1 MGSRDVGEAIG
12 ISGFKE
18 SVMRQW
24 YCAIG
29 GTQYGPVDEQVIRGW
44 IAEGRLTGNDY
55 VWCEGLAQWSTAGEQ
70 FPDMFFPGA
79 AGRYAQSVFGL
90 VPILP
95 PGGSSGA
102 TPNGELTAQAQ
113 RLLAGRW
120 GLPIGFCLLA
130 WLIGFVVGCVP
141 YVGGLAQLIIT
152 GPLEL
157 GTLVF
162 FLTFIRGGQGDL
174 GMLFVGFKKFGQ
186 ALGTY
191 LLAALMIFGW
201 MLLGASVG
209 IIVMILGAVS
219 EEPALLALG
228 GVLITP
234 GIVLSCV
241 KQLAYSQALFLI
253 ADDSNLD
260 PLTAIRRSIQLMDG
274 RKAKLFCLGLRFFGW
289 ALLCILTLFIGFL
302 WLAPY
307 MNTTFARFYDDLQPP
322 RQVLPGSP
330 GARV

>member
-1 MGSRDVGEAIG
+1 MDSRDVGEAIG
-12 ISGFKE
+12 MSGFKE
-18 SVMRQW
+18 SNMRQW

-44 IAEGRLTGNDY
+44 IAEGRVTGNDY
-55 VWCEGLAQWSTAGEQ
+55 VWCQGLAQWSTAGEQ

-79 AGRYAQSVFGL
+79 AGRYAQPMPGL
-90 VPILP
+90 VPIGP
-95 PGGSSGA
+95 PGGSHGA
-102 TPNGELTAQAQ
+102 TPNGELTAQAR
-113 RLLAGRW
+113 RLLDGRW

-130 WLIGFVVGCVP
+130 ALIGAVIGSVP
-141 YVGGLAQLIIT
+141 YVSIIAQMILL

-162 FLTFIRGGQGDL
+162 FLTFVRGGKGDL
-174 GMLFVGFKKFGQ
+174 GMLFIGFKKFGQ

-191 LLAALMIFGW
+191 LLVVVMVIGW
-201 MLLGASVG
+201 MLLGSSVG

-219 EEPALLALG
+219 EEPALLILG

-253 ADDSNLD
+253 ADDSNLG

-274 RKAKLFCLGLRFFGW
+274 RKAKLFCLGMRFFGW
-289 ALLCILTLFIGFL
+289 ALLCILTLFIGCL
-302 WLAPY
+302 WLTPY
-307 MNTTFARFYDDLQPP
+307 MNTAFARFYDDLQPP
-322 RQVLPGSP
+322 RQALP
-330 GARV
+330 